1 MLLVLPQLKYTELEN
16 FKQKTKN
23 CTQSLSQI
31 PIPIQMSFI
40 GMAYIWLVVGINFI
54 TWSHIFFD
62 FLKLL

>member
-40 GMAYIWLVVGINFI
+40 GMAYI
-54 TWSHIFFD
+54 
-62 FLKLL
+62 